1 LSAGILELA
10 KEVQP
15 ILAAYQSDKQKSL
28 IVHHYLPSAQDHRK
42 SMNSV
47 QLPVFVEKSMEM
59 LAVEWLV
66 VEMIAAE

>member
-1 LSAGILELA
+1 
-10 KEVQP
+10 
-15 ILAAYQSDKQKSL
+15 
-28 IVHHYLPSAQDHRK
+28 
-42 SMNSV
+42 MNSV